1 MNGITV
7 ILPQGSREATGR
19 MVEAFSTDPE
29 VARILVLCGG
39 DQPLLKQ
46 RGVDSLRIESL
57 HAGGTWSRIL
67 EAVRTEETLA
77 VLDPDAEVLPLP
89 GSIAALRKALRRV
102 GTGMAYG
109 GYRESGP
116 GGWVDHPVNPYQP
129 GSIREG
135 FDFGPAVLLSMAAC
149 RSVLETYGTI
159 PDVRAAGFYDLRLK
173 LSLDHRLRRL
183 DGFLFSRKQIRDAAA
198 ETGAA
203 AERHFDYV
211 DPRNREAQ
219 VEFEAV
225 ATAHLK
231 RLGAYLPPAFRP
243 LPRSR
248 EVFPVEASVVIP
260 VKNRKGTVAEAAASA
275 LGQETDFPFNVLVVD
290 NHSTDGTT
298 GVLAGLAR
306 RNRALRHI
314 VPTRTDLNIGGCWN
328 EAVRTSFCG
337 RYAVQLDS
345 DDLYEGKDALQRIV
359 DLLRQ
364 GPYAMAVGSY
374 RLVDERLREIPPG
387 LIDHREWT
395 PGNGRNN
402 ALRIN
407 GLGAPRAFDTAVIRR
422 FGFPDVGYGEDYAV
436 ALRISRDYQIG
447 RIYESLYLCRRW
459 GGNTDAALS
468 VEAAN
473 RNDAYKDRLR
483 TLEITARRRKNRRT
497 AERRKE
503 RNGWNE

>member
-1 MNGITV
+1 MEGITV
-7 ILPQGSREATGR
+7 VLPQGSQPACDR
-19 MVEAFSTDPE
+19 MIEAFSAEPE
-29 VARILVLCGG
+29 VARILVLRGG
-39 DQPLLKQ
+39 GRPLIER
-46 RGVDSLRIESL
+46 RGVDSLRGDSL
-57 HAGGTWSRIL
+57 RAGGTWSRIL
-67 EAVRTEETLA
+67 EVVRTEETLA
-77 VLDPDAEVLPLP
+77 VLDPDAVVLPLP
-89 GSIAALRKALRRV
+89 GSLAALRKALRRH

-116 GGWVDHPVNPYQP
+116 GGWADHPVIACRR

-149 RSVLETYGTI
+149 RSALEKYGSV
-159 PDVRAAGFYDLRLK
+159 PGFRAAGFYDLRLK

-183 DGFLFSRKQIRDAAA
+183 DHFLFARTPVAAA
-198 ETGAA
+198 AMEPGAT
-203 AERHFDYV
+203 ERHFDYV

-219 VEFEAV
+219 VEFETA

-231 RLGAYLPPAFRP
+231 RLGAYLPPVFRP
-243 LPRSR
+243 VPWSR

-260 VKNRKGTVAEAAASA
+260 VRNRKRTIAEAAASA
-275 LGQETDFPFNVLVVD
+275 LGQETDFSFNVLVVD

-298 GVLAGLAR
+298 EVLAGLAR
-306 RNRALRHI
+306 RKPAVRHI
-314 VPTRTDLNIGGCWN
+314 VPVRTDLNIGGCWN
-328 EAVRTSFCG
+328 EAVRSPFCG

-359 DLLRQ
+359 NLLRE

-374 RLVDERLREIPPG
+374 RLVNERLEEIPPG

-407 GLGAPRAFDTAVIRR
+407 GLGAPRAFDTAVLRR

-447 RIYESLYLCRRW
+447 RVYESLYLCRRW

-483 TLEITARRRKNRRT
+483 TLEISARRRKNRRT
-497 AERRKE
+497 MERRKDQH
-503 RNGWNE
+503 

>member
-7 ILPQGSREATGR
+7 ILPQGSRESSAR
-19 MVEAFSTDPE
+19 MIDAFSAEPE
-29 VARILVLCGG
+29 VVRILVFNGG
-39 DQPLLKQ
+39 NSPPLK
-46 RGVDSLRIESL
+46 RPGVDSLRVESL
-57 HAGGTWSRIL
+57 HAGGTWNRIP
-67 EAVRTEETLA
+67 EAVRTEEALA
-77 VLDPDAEVLPLP
+77 VLDPDSVVLPLS
-89 GSIAALRKALRRV
+89 GSLSALRKALRRV

-116 GGWVDHPVNPYQP
+116 GGWVDHPVIACRR

-149 RSVLETYGTI
+149 RSVLGKYGSV
-159 PDVRAAGFYDLRLK
+159 PDFRAAGFYDLRLK
-173 LSLDHRLRRL
+173 LSLDHGLRRL
-183 DGFLFSRKQIRDAAA
+183 DRALFSRTAAGMPSI
-198 ETGAA
+198 ETGTA
-203 AERHFDYV
+203 AERHFEYV

-219 VEFEAV
+219 LEFEAA

-231 RLGAYLPPAFRP
+231 RLGAYLPPVFRP
-243 LPRSR
+243 VPRSR
-248 EVFPVEASVVIP
+248 EVFPVLASVIIP
-260 VKNRKGTVAEAAASA
+260 VKNRKGTVAEAADSA
-275 LGQETDFPFNVLVVD
+275 LGQKADFPFNVLVVD

-298 GVLAGLAR
+298 EVLAGLAR
-306 RNRALRHI
+306 RNPVLRHI
-314 VPTRTDLNIGGCWN
+314 VPARTDLNIGGCWN
-328 EAVRTSFCG
+328 EAVRSPFCG

-345 DDLYEGKDALQRIV
+345 DDLYEGTDALQRIV
-359 DLLRQ
+359 DLLRE
-364 GPYAMAVGSY
+364 GPYAMVVGSY
-374 RLVDERLREIPPG
+374 RLVNERLEEIPPG

-407 GLGAPRAFDTAVIRR
+407 GLGAPRAFDTAVLRR

-436 ALRISRDYQIG
+436 ALRISRDYRIG

-497 AERRKE
+497 MERRKE
-503 RNGWNE
+503 